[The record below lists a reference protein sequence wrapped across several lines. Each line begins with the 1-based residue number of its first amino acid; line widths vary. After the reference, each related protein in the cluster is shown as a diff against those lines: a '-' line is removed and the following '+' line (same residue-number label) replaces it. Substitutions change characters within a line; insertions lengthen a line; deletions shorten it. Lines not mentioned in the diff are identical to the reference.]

1 MILTAQVTVNV
12 FYSFKM
18 VSYIKKFIAVVPVK
32 NSIKEIL
39 DVLANLGTQK
49 RKEGSSIM
57 LFKLSMSGLKSKL
70 QDYIVLL
77 VGLIVS
83 ISTFYMFQTLASNK
97 SVP

>member
-1 MILTAQVTVNV
+1 
-12 FYSFKM
+12 
-18 VSYIKKFIAVVPVK
+18 
-32 NSIKEIL
+32 
-39 DVLANLGTQK
+39 
-49 RKEGSSIM
+49 M

-97 SVP
+97 TFLESNSSIRDI